1 MGVDNVN
8 LRVERGQSS
17 SLGLAAI
24 ESPLRRGPGGKSS
37 FERIGRRWRGMS
49 HFESLQTFLM
59 TFFT

>member
-17 SLGLAAI
+17 SLGLA
-24 ESPLRRGPGGKSS
+24 ESPIGRGPGGKSS
-37 FERIGRRWRGMS
+37 FERIGRRVTGMS